1 MDDKFPPLYS
11 YSFNEARKQNRL
23 DLWQVSHN
31 ANVACK
37 EAIESILRFNGKWD
51 FIPESTA
58 KDLLEA
64 FGFKRMNWVLAASIQ
79 RRKNEPFSESARQ
92 WAQNNYRPLGT
103 SGSLSTRVKE
113 FTVQSPVKAL
123 ECLVSKTQAQYQA
136 LGLFGIQHCE
146 KGAWSE
152 DLEGKVLIL
161 SPDSLKECYWEP
173 KNQLWLAEGGFG
185 CSPNA
190 AGRAVYATCL
200 GDGEHTR
207 WDRSDFVGVIR
218 EECMPEWAKES
229 LAHLRPQQQVDAP
242 TMNGMTMK

>member
-1 MDDKFPPLYS
+1 M
-11 YSFNEARKQNRL
+11 
-23 DLWQVSHN
+23 
-31 ANVACK
+31 
-37 EAIESILRFNGKWD
+37 
-51 FIPESTA
+51 
-58 KDLLEA
+58 
-64 FGFKRMNWVLAASIQ
+64 
-79 RRKNEPFSESARQ
+79 
-92 WAQNNYRPLGT
+92 
-103 SGSLSTRVKE
+103 
-113 FTVQSPVKAL
+113 
-123 ECLVSKTQAQYQA
+123 
-136 LGLFGIQHCE
+136 
-146 KGAWSE
+146 
-152 DLEGKVLIL
+152 EGNVLIL

-229 LAHLRPQQQVDAP
+229 LAHLRSHQQVDAP